1 MCVNGVLEV
10 IEMMEAVSHSES
22 DVDDCGLGNKI
33 LDFAAGK
40 GLVGKKLA
48 GKGFS
53 EIYGQEGS
61 KSKIHFL
68 RKMGDEVYK
77 DVQTFIVG
85 KQALPMAYRRKFD
98 IVTCSGGLG
107 TNLLPA
113 RAFEDMLSSLRQGGY
128 VVFTVSQKHL
138 SGDSNFGMGYFEAIS
153 KLIERKVWTP
163 VAHHEFDKHQSYDN
177 D

>member
-1 MCVNGVLEV
+1 MCVKGVLEV
-10 IEMMEAVSHSES
+10 IEKVTESSES
-22 DVDDCGLGNKI
+22 TSSGHQNKI

-48 GKGFS
+48 AEGFT

-61 KSKIHFL
+61 QSKVPYL
-68 RKMGDEVYK
+68 MRKVDDQSVYK

-85 KQALPMAYRRKFD
+85 KQALPVVYRRKFD

-113 RAFEDMLSSLRQGGY
+113 RAFEDMLSSLRKGGH

-138 SGDSNFGMGYFEAIS
+138 NAGSANFGMGYFEAIS
-153 KLIERKVWTP
+153 KLIERKAWTP
-163 VAHHEFDKHQSYDN
+163 VAHHEFDKHY
-177 D
+177 